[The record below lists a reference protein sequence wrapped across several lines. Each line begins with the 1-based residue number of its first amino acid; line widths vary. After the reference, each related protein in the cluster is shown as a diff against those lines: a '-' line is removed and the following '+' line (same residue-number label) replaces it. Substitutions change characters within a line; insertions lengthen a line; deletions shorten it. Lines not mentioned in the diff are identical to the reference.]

1 LLHVNTKRYST
12 DVEQL
17 FIRNIK
23 SETRSETMKKAV
35 KDPVKAV
42 KGYAKGGP
50 IGKFK
55 PCSGCKNAAAC
66 AKAGKCMKG
75 G

>member
-1 LLHVNTKRYST
+1 
-12 DVEQL
+12 
-17 FIRNIK
+17 
-23 SETRSETMKKAV
+23 MKKAV
-35 KDPVKAV
+35 KVPVKAV

-55 PCSGCKNAAAC
+55 PCPGCKNAAAC